1 MKFLKKALT
10 TNLLIVST
18 LLAGAIVSN
27 SDSLAL
33 ITTEEKSSVSE
44 SIILKGDSTVNL
56 IVGDDYIDAGVTVG
70 DDIDIESITKTG
82 TVDTFTPGTYIIT
95 YTAVD
100 KDGNKV
106 EIIRT
111 VIVSSLE
118 TILPHDTN
126 LYFAPKDEKGYLYFA
141 DPQPSENGK
150 NRVIRVNYEAM
161 EFNENDDS
169 IELIEDAYLLDGETH
184 SNPHSIDRAGK
195 TNKFYVRTQNAYSF
209 DVVAVMDGKLQYVK
223 TVPLFVNIDG
233 EEVKYSPRAFG
244 AYNAKYDIQLLSGKN
259 ASEYTM
265 IGIVDVKTD
274 EVIKHIYKAVKG
286 DGSTTTGHAKWLD
299 ADHFAV
305 VDRGN
310 HSLNV
315 YRIFINEEGKIDAKN
330 TGSIDTEAPVH
341 AISRVKNPKSKLDLN
356 TFYIMGESVDVNG
369 TKTPP
374 FVRMLVF
381 NAETGKFNLEQTCSS
396 IQPCN
401 SATSCTSSS
410 SCDTKTSCA
419 PSSSCDTKTSCASS
433 TSCDTKTSCT
443 STKSCDTAT
452 SCSTTE
458 SNSSN
463 IALFFDTDYDQLKD
477 KNVSATTH
485 HINYTQDGQY
495 IVVPVYDGKIYK
507 IDRVNM
513 QIVDSVD
520 TGVEKGLGAA
530 HIEFSN
536 SLNLAVVT
544 NHWSPY
550 ITILDV
556 SDNEFKIKGY
566 MKIYR
571 DGSEDVHNPEEK
583 HLMQPHFAQ
592 ISEDG
597 KYFYTFASQDNGR
610 FVRVN
615 LEELITLEVDNENVF
630 IFENNDDDSK
640 IMKSIDAEGAPEQ
653 AHS

>member
-27 SDSLAL
+27 SDSFSL
-33 ITTEEKSSVSE
+33 ITIEDELSVSKAQASE
-44 SIILKGDSTVNL
+44 SIILKGNSTVNL

-82 TVDTFTPGTYIIT
+82 IVDTFTPGTYIIT

-100 KDGNKV
+100 KDGKKT

-111 VIVSSLE
+111 VIVNSLE

-126 LYFAPKDEKGYLYFA
+126 LYFAPKNEKGYLYFA
-141 DPQPSENGK
+141 DPEPSENGK
-150 NRVIRVNYEAM
+150 NRVLRINYEKM
-161 EFNENDDS
+161 RFNENDDS
-169 IELIEDAYLLDGETH
+169 IELTEDAYLLDGESY
-184 SNPHSIDRAGK
+184 SNPHSVDRAGK
-195 TNKFYVRTQNAYSF
+195 TNKFYVRTQNSYSF
-209 DVVAVMDGKLQYVK
+209 DVVAVMNGKLQYVK

-259 ASEYTM
+259 ASRYTM

-274 EVIKHIYKAVKG
+274 KIIKHIYKPING
-286 DGSTTTGHAKWLD
+286 DGSATTGHAKWLD

-315 YRIFINEEGKIDAKN
+315 YKIFINEEGKIDAKN
-330 TGSIDTEAPVH
+330 TGSIDTDTPVH

-356 TFYIMGESVDVNG
+356 TFFIMGESTDRNG
-369 TKTPP
+369 TKIPP
-374 FVRMLVF
+374 FVRKLVL
-381 NAETGKFNLEQTCSS
+381 NAQTGKFKAVQS
-396 IQPCN
+396 CN
-401 SATSCTSSS
+401 TTTSCG
-410 SCDTKTSCA
+410 
-419 PSSSCDTKTSCASS
+419 SS
-433 TSCDTKTSCT
+433 TACSTKTSCT
-443 STKSCDTAT
+443 SAKSCETPT
-452 SCSTTE
+452 SCATRE
-458 SNSSN
+458 SNSSD
-463 IALFFDTDYDQLKD
+463 IALFFDTDYDKLKE
-477 KNVSATTH
+477 KNIPATTH
-485 HINYTQDGQY
+485 HINSSSDGKY
-495 IVVPVYDGKIYK
+495 LVVPVYDGKIYK
-507 IDRVNM
+507 VDRVNM
-513 QIVDSVD
+513 RIVDSVD

-530 HIEFSN
+530 HVEFSN

-556 SDNEFKIKGY
+556 SNNEFKIKGY
-566 MKIYR
+566 VKIYR
-571 DGSEDVHNPEEK
+571 DGSHDAYDPEEK

-597 KYFYTFASQDNGR
+597 KYFYTFASQDNGK

-615 LEELITLEVDNENVF
+615 LEELITLEVDDENVF
-630 IFENNDDDSK
+630 LFENNDDDTEV
-640 IMKSIDAEGAPEQ
+640 MKSIDVEGAPEQ

>member
-10 TNLLIVST
+10 INLLIVST
-18 LLAGAIVSN
+18 LLAEAIVSN
-27 SDSLAL
+27 SDSLSL

-82 TVDTFTPGTYIIT
+82 TVDTFTPSTYIIT
-95 YTAVD
+95 YTVVD

-150 NRVIRVNYEAM
+150 NRVIRVNYEVM

-330 TGSIDTEAPVH
+330 TGFIDTDAPVH

-356 TFYIMGESVDVNG
+356 TFYIMGESVDING
-369 TKTPP
+369 TKTHP

-381 NAETGKFNLEQTCSS
+381 NAETGKFNPEQTCSS

-401 SATSCTSSS
+401 SATSCTSS
-410 SCDTKTSCA
+410 
-419 PSSSCDTKTSCASS
+419 
-433 TSCDTKTSCT
+433 
-443 STKSCDTAT
+443 TKSCDTAT
-452 SCSTTE
+452 SCGTTE

-571 DGSEDVHNPEEK
+571 DGSEDVYNPEEK

-615 LEELITLEVDNENVF
+615 LEELIALEVDNENVF

>member
-27 SDSLAL
+27 SDSLARIIL
-33 ITTEEKSSVSE
+33 EDELSVSE
-44 SIILKGDSTVNL
+44 TQSSESILLKGNSTVNL
-56 IVGDDYIDAGVTVG
+56 IVGDDYIDAGVTVT
-70 DDIDIESITKTG
+70 DNIDIDSIIKTG

-95 YTAVD
+95 YTAID
-100 KDGNKV
+100 KDGNRA
-106 EIIRT
+106 ETRRT
-111 VIVSSLE
+111 VIVNSLE

-126 LYFAPKDEKGYLYFA
+126 LYFAPKNEKGYLYFA
-141 DPQPSENGK
+141 DPEPSENGK
-150 NRVIRVNYEAM
+150 NRVIRVNYEKM
-161 EFNENDDS
+161 RFNENDDS
-169 IELIEDAYLLDGETH
+169 IELTEDAYLLDDETY

-195 TNKFYVRTQNAYSF
+195 TNKFYVRTQNSYSF
-209 DVVAVMDGKLQYVK
+209 DVVAVMNGKLQYVK

-233 EEVKYSPRAFG
+233 EEIKYSPRAFG

-259 ASEYTM
+259 ASQYTM

-274 EVIKHIYKAVKG
+274 EVIKHIYKSIKG
-286 DGSTTTGHAKWLD
+286 DGSTTSGHAKWLD

-305 VDRGN
+305 IDRGN
-310 HSLNV
+310 HSLNI
-315 YRIFINEEGKIDAKN
+315 YKIFINEEGKIDAKN
-330 TGSIDTEAPVH
+330 TGSIDTDTPVH

-356 TFYIMGESVDVNG
+356 TFFIMGESADRNG
-369 TKTPP
+369 TKIPP
-374 FVRMLVF
+374 FVRKLVF
-381 NAETGKFNLEQTCSS
+381 NPQTGKFNAVQSYASKVL
-396 IQPCN
+396 CN
-401 SATSCTSSS
+401 TTTSCGSTTLCNTASLCGSTTSCS
-410 SCDTKTSCA
+410 TKTSCA
-419 PSSSCDTKTSCASS
+419 TP
-433 TSCDTKTSCT
+433 
-443 STKSCDTAT
+443 T
-452 SCSTTE
+452 SCSTRE
-458 SNSSN
+458 LNSSD
-463 IALFFDTDYDQLKD
+463 IALFSDTDYDKLKE
-477 KNVSATTH
+477 KKISATTH
-485 HINYTQDGQY
+485 HINSTPDGQY
-495 IVVPVYDGKIYK
+495 LVVPVYDGKIYK
-507 IDRVNM
+507 VDRVNM
-513 QIVDSVD
+513 SIVDSVD

-556 SDNEFKIKGY
+556 SNNAFKIKGY
-566 MKIYR
+566 VKIYR
-571 DGSEDVHNPEEK
+571 DGSHDEYNPEEK

-615 LEELITLEVDNENVF
+615 LEELVTLEVDDENVF
-630 IFENNDDDSK
+630 LFENNDDDTEV
-640 IMKSIDAEGAPEQ
+640 MKSIDVEGAPEQ